1 MRWHGSQTIVISSSA
16 SPTCTRWPTGHD
28 WTSAPTVTFSRIAPG
43 ADADRVQV
51 LLRREQHLAPRRAG
65 VGAALDALAERTHA
79 LARLGTP
86 PPRPGETNRPTTF
99 AMRGAYP

>member
-28 WTSAPTVTFSRIAPG
+28 WTSALDGHVLADRTRL
-43 ADADRVQV
+43 DADRVQV

-65 VGAALDALAERTHA
+65 VGAALDALVERMHA

-86 PPRPGETNRPTTF
+86 AAAPGETNRPTTF